1 LRCLDLSIRPPGTLE
16 IIGDSAAV
24 LLMTEQNFRKII
36 GYRDLW
42 MLKAALD
49 QKGVLAQQEVA

>member
-1 LRCLDLSIRPPGTLE
+1 
-16 IIGDSAAV
+16 
-24 LLMTEQNFRKII
+24 MTEKSFRKIM

-49 QKGVLAQQEVA
+49 RNGAWAQQEVA

>member
-1 LRCLDLSIRPPGTLE
+1 
-16 IIGDSAAV
+16 
-24 LLMTEQNFRKII
+24 M

-49 QKGVLAQQEVA
+49 QNKVLVQQEVA

>member
-1 LRCLDLSIRPPGTLE
+1 
-16 IIGDSAAV
+16 
-24 LLMTEQNFRKII
+24 M

-49 QKGVLAQQEVA
+49 HKEVSLQGEVA

>member
-1 LRCLDLSIRPPGTLE
+1 
-16 IIGDSAAV
+16 
-24 LLMTEQNFRKII
+24 M

-49 QKGVLAQQEVA
+49 QNGVLVQQEVA

>member
-1 LRCLDLSIRPPGTLE
+1 
-16 IIGDSAAV
+16 
-24 LLMTEQNFRKII
+24 M

-49 QKGVLAQQEVA
+49 ENGVLVPQEVA

>member
-1 LRCLDLSIRPPGTLE
+1 MGIKQAERTANALRHP
-16 IIGDSAAV
+16 A
-24 LLMTEQNFRKII
+24 EQNFRKIM

-49 QKGVLAQQEVA
+49 QNKVFVQQEVA

>member
-1 LRCLDLSIRPPGTLE
+1 
-16 IIGDSAAV
+16 
-24 LLMTEQNFRKII
+24 MTEQNFRKIM

-49 QKGVLAQQEVA
+49 RNTVLVQQEVA